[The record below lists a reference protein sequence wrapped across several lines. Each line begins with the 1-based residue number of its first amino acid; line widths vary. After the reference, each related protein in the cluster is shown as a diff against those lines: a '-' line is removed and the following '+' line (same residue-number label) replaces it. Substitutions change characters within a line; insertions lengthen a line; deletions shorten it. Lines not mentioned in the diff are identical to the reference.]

1 MKYNLKRF
9 KQPIEIN
16 FNVGKRSTYKIYHI
30 SRDEKAFKE
39 IKALKKSIENTKFDC
54 GCKPFWNSL

>member
-1 MKYNLKRF
+1 MKYKLKRF

-16 FNVGKRSTYKIYHI
+16 FNVGKKMTYKIYHI

-39 IKALKKSIENTKFDC
+39 IKALKKSIEKTTFDC
-54 GCKPFWNSL
+54 GCKAMWDNL